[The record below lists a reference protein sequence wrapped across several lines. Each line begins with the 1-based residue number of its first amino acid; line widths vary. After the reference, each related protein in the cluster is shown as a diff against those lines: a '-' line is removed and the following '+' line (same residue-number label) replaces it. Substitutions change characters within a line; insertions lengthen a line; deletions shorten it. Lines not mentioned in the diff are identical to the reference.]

1 MLDIEAK
8 ELEAYHFCDILESG
22 THGTHKCIL
31 LCRAKDCQV
40 YWQMKI
46 VPMSHFVC
54 ISFAFQTI
62 LIILKE
68 RNTIY

>member
-46 VPMSHFVC
+46 VQYR
-54 ISFAFQTI
+54 ISFVFRSHSRQS
-62 LIILKE
+62 
-68 RNTIY
+68 